1 MNLVDRDKAGALIP
15 TQEIVDRIIQG
26 TVKGSKAMELMT
38 KLPNMTTKQAKLPV
52 LASLPE
58 AYFVNGDAG
67 LKQTTDMMWK
77 NKSIVAEELA
87 VIVPIP
93 EAVLDDSS
101 YNLWGEIEPRVI
113 EAFAKKFDQAVF
125 LGKDRPASWPE
136 GLIPSVIN
144 AGGAV
149 APGSNNLYTQ
159 ISDAMGK
166 VEEDGFD
173 VTGIVGGVG
182 LKKAFRDGLLDS
194 TGQPLAN
201 SEVTALNR
209 VFVDNGSWD
218 NSLAKFVVGDFKQA
232 MYSIRQDITFKFLSE
247 SVITDDEG
255 KVVLNLAQQDCV
267 ALRAVMRLGWVL
279 PNPINALNPDEATR
293 FPFALV
299 ENTTAPTT
307 YDVTV
312 TVKDNST
319 VPAAVK
325 DAEVNLAGQ
334 VKKTNASGVATFKS
348 LGEAEYVC
356 KVSKTGYKP
365 TYSDVTVAKEA
376 ANVNVTLVAKKK

>member
-1 MNLVDRDKAGALIP
+1 MIDREKASALIP
-15 TQEIVDRIIQG
+15 SQEITDRIIAG
-26 TVKGSKAMELMT
+26 AVKNSKAMQLFT
-38 KLPNMTTKQAKLPV
+38 KLPNMTTKQASLPV

-58 AYFVNGDAG
+58 AYFVKGDTG

-77 NKSIVAEELA
+77 NKYIVAEELA

-101 YNLWGEIEPRVI
+101 YNLWNEIEPRVT
-113 EAFAKKFDQAVF
+113 EAFGKKFDQAVF

-136 GLIPSVIN
+136 GLIPAVIN

-149 APGSNNLYTQ
+149 TPGSNNLYTQ

-182 LKKAFRDGLLDS
+182 LKKAFRDGLVDS

-218 NSLAKFVVGDFKQA
+218 NSLAKFLVGDFSQA
-232 MYSIRQDITFKFLSE
+232 MYSIRQDITFKLLDQ
-247 SVITDDEG
+247 SVITDADG

-279 PNPINALNPDEATR
+279 PNPITAINPNEATR

-307 YDVTV
+307 YNVTV
-312 TVKDNST
+312 TVKDN
-319 VPAAVK
+319 AATPVAISG
-325 DAEVNLAGQ
+325 AEVNVAGQ
-334 VKKTNASGVATFKS
+334 IKKTDTSGVATFKS
-348 LGEAEYVC
+348 LGNAEYIY
-356 KVSKTGYKP
+356 KVTKTGYKP
-365 TYSDVTVAKEA
+365 VFGEVSVTNA
-376 ANVNVTLVAKKK
+376 ATSVSVTLVAKKK

>member
-1 MNLVDRDKAGALIP
+1 MIDREKAAALIP
-15 TQEIVDRIIQG
+15 SQEITDRIIAG
-26 TVKGSKAMELMT
+26 AVKNSKAMQLFT
-38 KLPNMTTKQAKLPV
+38 KLPNMTTKQASLPV

-58 AYFVNGDAG
+58 AYFVKGDTG

-77 NKSIVAEELA
+77 NKYIVAEELA

-101 YNLWGEIEPRVI
+101 YNLWGEIEPRVT
-113 EAFAKKFDQAVF
+113 EAFGKKFDQAVF

-149 APGSNNLYTQ
+149 APSDKNLYTQ

-173 VTGIVGGVG
+173 VTGIVGGVT
-182 LKKAFRDGLLDS
+182 LKKAFRDGLVDS

-201 SEVTALNR
+201 SEVTDLNR

-218 NSLAKFVVGDFKQA
+218 NSLAKFIVGDFSQA
-232 MYSIRQDITFKFLSE
+232 MYSIRQDITFKFLDQ
-247 SVITDDEG
+247 SVITDSDG

-279 PNPINALNPDEATR
+279 PNPITAINTDEATR

-307 YDVTV
+307 YNVTV
-312 TVKDNST
+312 TVKDNAT
-319 VPAAVK
+319 TPAAISG
-325 DAEVNLAGQ
+325 AEVNLGGQ
-334 VKKTNASGVATFKS
+334 VKKTDASGVATFKS
-348 LGEAEYVC
+348 LGEAEYVY
-356 KVSKTGYKP
+356 KVTKTGYKP
-365 TYSDVTVAKEA
+365 VFDEVTVNKAA
-376 ANVNVTLVAKKK
+376 ANVNVTLVAKK